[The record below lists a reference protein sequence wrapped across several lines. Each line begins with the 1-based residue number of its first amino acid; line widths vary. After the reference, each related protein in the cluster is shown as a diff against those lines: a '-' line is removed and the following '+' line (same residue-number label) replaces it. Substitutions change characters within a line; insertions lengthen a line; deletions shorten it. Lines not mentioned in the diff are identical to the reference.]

1 MKKFRVVIYPKYDLE
16 LAWLVSKSHFDID
29 RPEYRNCMRCGQKMR
44 YPLAQNALSR
54 ALDVY
59 VCPECGM
66 DEAIR
71 DATGEILPVSEWYVV
86 KHHYFGENEPTNTS
100 RLLRDCNFQ
109 RVFSGSKK
117 TLPLNSVLYP
127 ASLIAYSRSD
137 YDGYQW
143 WTTWFHG
150 QEEKAL
156 PEVAYE
162 MDAFMDALFALP
174 EFKTLRSMKRT
185 CKLYAEPTAEQTEYN
200 LYSETEHLYIWLR
213 LITRERDYN
222 LYVYFYDRN
231 AT

>member
-29 RPEYRNCMRCGQKMR
+29 RPEYRTCMRCGQKMR

-117 TLPLNSVLYP
+117 TLPLNSVLSP

>member
-29 RPEYRNCMRCGQKMR
+29 RPEYRTCMRCGQKMR

-54 ALDVY
+54 AMDVY

-143 WTTWFHG
+143 WTTGFHG

>member
-29 RPEYRNCMRCGQKMR
+29 RPEYRTCMRCGQKMR

-150 QEEKAL
+150 QEERAL

>member
-29 RPEYRNCMRCGQKMR
+29 RPEYRTCMRCGQKMR

-117 TLPLNSVLYP
+117 TLPLDSVLYP
-127 ASLIAYSRSD
+127 ASLISYSRSD

-162 MDAFMDALFALP
+162 MDAFMDAHFALP

>member
-29 RPEYRNCMRCGQKMR
+29 RPEYRTCMRCGQKMR

-156 PEVAYE
+156 PKVAYE

>member
-29 RPEYRNCMRCGQKMR
+29 RPEYRTCMRCGQKMR

-71 DATGEILPVSEWYVV
+71 DATGEILPVSEWYIV

-117 TLPLNSVLYP
+117 TLPLNSVLYL

-156 PEVAYE
+156 PEVASE

-174 EFKTLRSMKRT
+174 EFKNLRSMRRA
-185 CKLYAEPTAEQTEYN
+185 CKLYAEPTTEKTEYN
-200 LYSETEHLYIWLR
+200 LYSETEHCYIWLR

-222 LYVYFYDRN
+222 LYVYFYDKD
-231 AT
+231 AA

>member
-29 RPEYRNCMRCGQKMR
+29 RPEYRTCMRCGQKMR

-127 ASLIAYSRSD
+127 AIAYSRSD

>member
-29 RPEYRNCMRCGQKMR
+29 RPEYRTCMRCGQKMR

-59 VCPECGM
+59 VCSDCGM

-71 DATGEILPVSEWYVV
+71 DATGEILPVSEWYIV
-86 KHHYFGENEPTNTS
+86 KNHYFGEHEPANTS

-109 RVFSGSKK
+109 RVFSGPKK
-117 TLPLNSVLYP
+117 KLPLNSVLYP

-137 YDGYQW
+137 YDGYKW

-156 PEVAYE
+156 PEVASE

-174 EFKTLRSMKRT
+174 EFKNLRSMRRA
-185 CKLYAEPTAEQTEYN
+185 CELYAEPTAEQTEYN
-200 LYSETEHLYIWLR
+200 LYSETEHCYIWLR
-213 LITRERDYN
+213 LITREKDYN
-222 LYVYFYDRN
+222 LYVYFYDKN
-231 AT
+231 AA

>member
-29 RPEYRNCMRCGQKMR
+29 RPEYRTCMRCGQKMR

-71 DATGEILPVSEWYVV
+71 DATGEILPVSEWYIV

>member
-16 LAWLVSKSHFDID
+16 LAWLVSKSHFDMD
-29 RPEYRNCMRCGQKMR
+29 QPEYRTCMRCGQKMR

-137 YDGYQW
+137 YDGYKW
-143 WTTWFHG
+143 WTAWFHG

-231 AT
+231 AA

>member
-16 LAWLVSKSHFDID
+16 LAWLVSKSHFDMD
-29 RPEYRNCMRCGQKMR
+29 QPEYRTCMRCGQKMR

-59 VCPECGM
+59 VCPDCGM

>member
-29 RPEYRNCMRCGQKMR
+29 RPEYRTCMRCGQKMR

-174 EFKTLRSMKRT
+174 ELKTLRSMKRT

>member
-16 LAWLVSKSHFDID
+16 LAWLVSKSHFDMD
-29 RPEYRNCMRCGQKMR
+29 QPEYRTCMRCGQKMR

-59 VCPECGM
+59 VCPDCGM

-71 DATGEILPVSEWYVV
+71 DATGEILPVSEWYIV
-86 KHHYFGENEPTNTS
+86 KHHYFGEHEPTNTS

-137 YDGYQW
+137 YDG
-143 WTTWFHG
+143 
-150 QEEKAL
+150 L
-156 PEVAYE
+156 VP
-162 MDAFMDALFALP
+162 
-174 EFKTLRSMKRT
+174 RSRGKGAARSG
-185 CKLYAEPTAEQTEYN
+185 L
-200 LYSETEHLYIWLR
+200 
-213 LITRERDYN
+213 
-222 LYVYFYDRN
+222 
-231 AT
+231 

>member
-29 RPEYRNCMRCGQKMR
+29 RPEYRTCMRCGQKMR

-86 KHHYFGENEPTNTS
+86 KHYFGENEPTNTS

>member
-29 RPEYRNCMRCGQKMR
+29 RPEYRTCMRCGQKMR

>member
-29 RPEYRNCMRCGQKMR
+29 RPEYRTCMRCGQKMR

-117 TLPLNSVLYP
+117 TLPLDSVLYP

>member
-29 RPEYRNCMRCGQKMR
+29 RPEYRTCMRCGQKMR

-162 MDAFMDALFALP
+162 MDSFMDALFALP

>member
-1 MKKFRVVIYPKYDLE
+1 
-16 LAWLVSKSHFDID
+16 
-29 RPEYRNCMRCGQKMR
+29 
-44 YPLAQNALSR
+44 
-54 ALDVY
+54 
-59 VCPECGM
+59 M

>member
-1 MKKFRVVIYPKYDLE
+1 MRKYRVIIYPKYDLE
-16 LAWLVSKSHFDID
+16 LTWLVSKSHFDTD
-29 RPEYRNCMRCGQKMR
+29 LPEYRTCMRCGQKMQ

-54 ALDVY
+54 AMDVY
-59 VCPECGM
+59 VCSDCGM

-71 DATGEILPVSEWYVV
+71 DATGEILPVSEWYIV
-86 KHHYFGENEPTNTS
+86 KHHYFGEHEPINTS
-100 RLLRDCNFQ
+100 RLLRGCRFQ
-109 RVFSGSKK
+109 NIFSGPKK

>member
-29 RPEYRNCMRCGQKMR
+29 RPEYRTCMRCGQKMR

-222 LYVYFYDRN
+222 LYVYFYDRD

>member
-1 MKKFRVVIYPKYDLE
+1 
-16 LAWLVSKSHFDID
+16 
-29 RPEYRNCMRCGQKMR
+29 MRCGQKMR

-117 TLPLNSVLYP
+117 TLPLNSVLSP

>member
-1 MKKFRVVIYPKYDLE
+1 
-16 LAWLVSKSHFDID
+16 
-29 RPEYRNCMRCGQKMR
+29 MRCGQKMR